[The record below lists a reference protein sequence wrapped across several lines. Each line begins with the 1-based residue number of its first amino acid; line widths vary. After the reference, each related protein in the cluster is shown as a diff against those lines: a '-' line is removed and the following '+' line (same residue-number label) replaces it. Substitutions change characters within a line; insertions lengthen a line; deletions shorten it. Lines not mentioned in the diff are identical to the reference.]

1 MAEGWRV
8 AGRWEG
14 SRYEETVSC
23 EDRRDYGVSVC
34 VLYIYLCVCVSVYLC
49 VAVYVYVC
57 LTGNI
62 MTSLW
67 Q

>member
-34 VLYIYLCVCVSVYLC
+34 VCIYISMCMCVCVGVLYTC
-49 VAVYVYVC
+49 VWLYMCMCV
-57 LTGNI
+57 
-62 MTSLW
+62 
-67 Q
+67 